1 MINNHFKEITNIID
15 SLETKGLF
23 KQADSLNNILIK
35 IAQITPTQDQIL
47 YYQNRIKQYKKEANE
62 YYNQTKDIY
71 SVHNFI
77 SDSTKFDRE
86 KLTDDQFIAFIAQG
100 EKIEEYIKN
109 KWFQGKNNNAYED
122 TYIYKILRDMEIS
135 TPNGTLNPFI
145 TSKPQLLSRINAA
158 KELLKDK
165 NYLTNIGMDVEEI
178 ESRNMIES
186 LDTALDKVY
195 NIFSIRLPEQK

>member
-47 YYQNRIKQYKKEANE
+47 YYQNMIKQYKKEANDF
-62 YYNQTKDIY
+62 YNKNKKIY
-71 SVHNFI
+71 SVHDFI
-77 SDSTKFDRE
+77 SDSSKFDQG
-86 KLTDDQFIAFIAQG
+86 KLTDDQFKAFIAQG

-109 KWFQGKNNNAYED
+109 KWFQGKNNNVYED

-135 TPNGTLNPFI
+135 TPNGTLNPLI
-145 TSKPQLLSRINAA
+145 TTKIQLLSYINSA
-158 KELLKDK
+158 KDNLLKDK
-165 NYLTNIGMDVEEI
+165 NYLTNIGMDAEEI
-178 ESRNMIES
+178 KDKNMIES
-186 LDTALDKVY
+186 LKYALDKVY
-195 NIFSIRLPEQK
+195 NIFSIRLPE